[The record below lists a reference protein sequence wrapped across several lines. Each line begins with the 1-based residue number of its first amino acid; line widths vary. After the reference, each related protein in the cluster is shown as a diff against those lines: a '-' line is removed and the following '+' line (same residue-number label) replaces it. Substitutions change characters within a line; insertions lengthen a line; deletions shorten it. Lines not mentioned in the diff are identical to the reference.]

1 MVSVKQKNL
10 QKRQINQDK
19 MTERE
24 IYRKFTNLSEK
35 ELNTKDNKK
44 SYVRNDVVTTVIKCC
59 RGEKNKRY
67 KSNW

>member
-10 QKRQINQDK
+10 QKRQVNQDK

-59 RGEKNKRY
+59 GGEKNKRY